1 MSYEKIKERYLKNYI
16 TDAQLDRFKALG
28 VISEEQYAELYALKH
43 PVETAVD
50 TEVNA
55 STSWAEGGKIR

>member
-28 VISEEQYAELYALKH
+28 VISEEQYDELYSLKH
-43 PVETAVD
+43 PAEQKTAAD
-50 TEVNA
+50 TEANV
-55 STSWAEGGKIR
+55 

>member
-28 VISEEQYAELYALKH
+28 VISEEQYAELYAMKH
-43 PVETAVD
+43 PAEQETA
-50 TEVNA
+50 
-55 STSWAEGGKIR
+55 AEGETV